1 VSSGIIST
9 GKVKY
14 ILFVIAGFLLTFF
27 IERLGLV
34 SGYVQL
40 VTIYVGINIML
51 CLSLNL
57 VNGYMG
63 EFSVGHAGFMAVGAY
78 ASALFTVKFFP
89 AGTSP
94 AFFLVAVMFGGA
106 AAALAAVIVAV
117 PSFKTRGDYL
127 AIVTLAFNMIV
138 KSAFE
143 NIEYA
148 GAARGMLGIAKFT
161 TLPWVFAWVVFCVWI
176 TRNFIY
182 SGFGRGMAAIRED
195 EIAAAAAGVDTRG
208 VKMMVFVVSSFFAGA
223 AGGLYAHVLQ
233 FINPA
238 MFDVAKSTEI
248 LVMVYLGGTA
258 SIGGSI
264 IGATAYTVLLEALR
278 PLGLWRMVVMPLMLI
293 LLMLFRPG
301 GIMGGREFGF
311 FTPKGGA

>member
-1 VSSGIIST
+1 MFID
-9 GKVKY
+9 KVKY
-14 ILFVIAGFLLTFF
+14 ILLIAAGLLLTFF
-27 IERLGLV
+27 IERSGLV

-40 VTIYVGINIML
+40 VLMYVGINVML

-89 AGTSP
+89 DGSSG
-94 AFFLVAVMFGGA
+94 AFFFA
-106 AAALAAVIVAV
+106 AAAFGGLAASAAGLIVAV

-143 NIEYA
+143 NFEYA

-161 TLPWVFAWVVFCVWI
+161 TLPWVFAWVVLCVWI

-182 SGFGRGMAAIRED
+182 SGFGRGMNAIRED
-195 EIAAAAAGVDTRG
+195 EIAAEAAGVNTRG

-223 AGGLYAHVLQ
+223 AGGLYAHVLM

-238 MFDVAKSTEI
+238 MFDVVKSTEI
-248 LVMVYLGGTA
+248 LLMVYLGGTA

-264 IGATAYTVLLEALR
+264 IGAAAYTALLEVLR
-278 PLGLWRMVVMPLMLI
+278 PLGLWRMAAMPLMLI
-293 LLMLFRPG
+293 LLMLFRPR

-311 FTPKGGA
+311 FIPKVEG